1 MPKKN
6 RTVKAR
12 EARPPTPD
20 RKTAGVRMVDIA
32 QLAGVSLITVS
43 RVLNMPHKVAPRT
56 REAVEKAIERVG
68 YVPNLVAGGL
78 ASNRSR
84 MIGALVPTITT
95 PIFAD
100 TVQGLSDV
108 LEREGYAILLGQT
121 GYDDDREQTLVSTML
136 GRRSEG
142 LMIVAGAHTPATS
155 KLLRFAGIP
164 IVQTWDLADAPIDL
178 MVGFSHFEAGRAM
191 TEHLISR
198 GYRRVAFL
206 GGGDPRSRA
215 RSAGCIAAMQAHGLE
230 PPLLIPL
237 ASPAFMSA
245 GSDAVEQ
252 LIGIR
257 PRVDAAFFAT
267 DVFALGA
274 HLKCLEKGIRI
285 PEDLAVAG
293 FGDLEVARHLV
304 PGLTTVRIRSYEM
317 GQSAAAI
324 LLGAIRGEPIAK
336 RVIDTGFEIV
346 ARGST

>member
-1 MPKKN
+1 
-6 RTVKAR
+6 
-12 EARPPTPD
+12 
-20 RKTAGVRMVDIA
+20 
-32 QLAGVSLITVS
+32 
-43 RVLNMPHKVAPRT
+43 
-56 REAVEKAIERVG
+56 
-68 YVPNLVAGGL
+68 
-78 ASNRSR
+78 
-84 MIGALVPTITT
+84 
-95 PIFAD
+95 
-100 TVQGLSDV
+100 VQGLSDV

-121 GYDDDREQTLVSTML
+121 GYDDDREQTLLSTML

-155 KLLRFAGIP
+155 RLLRFAGIP
-164 IVQTWDLADAPIDL
+164 IVQTWDLTDAPIDL

-198 GYRRVAFL
+198 GYRRIAFL

-230 PPLLIPL
+230 APLLIPL
-237 ASPAFMSA
+237 ASPAFVSA

-252 LIGIR
+252 LIRIR